1 MFEYGV
7 DDPDRLACSIFL
19 FYPDTAEQIV
29 VDYLNRALFVQD
41 HHQAALWSTVLTL
54 IENMQSGGENELDAG
69 SEPRLAA

>member
-54 IENMQSGGENELDAG
+54 IENMQSGGENELGAG